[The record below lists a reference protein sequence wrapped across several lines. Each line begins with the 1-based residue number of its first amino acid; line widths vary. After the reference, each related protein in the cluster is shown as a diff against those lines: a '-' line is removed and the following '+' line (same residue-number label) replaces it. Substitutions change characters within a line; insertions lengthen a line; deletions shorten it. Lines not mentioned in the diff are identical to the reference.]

1 MNLTEIL
8 SVKYITFQHSH
19 ELKVPAALGVTAML
33 IHDPKAGASTMSQ
46 VLMVFTM
53 SHAPM

>member
-8 SVKYITFQHSH
+8 PVKYITFQHSH
-19 ELKVPAALGVTAML
+19 KLKVPAALGVTAML
-33 IHDPKAGASTMSQ
+33 IHDPKAGASIMSQ

-53 SHAPM
+53 SHAPI